1 MADIKKIA
9 EELVNLSV
17 KDVSELANIL
27 KDEYGIEPAAAAT
40 VAVAGGAASGDV
52 GADAAEEKTKFN
64 ITLKSAG
71 ASKLAVVKLVKE
83 ITGLG
88 LKDAKDMVDGA
99 PKAIKEGVPKE
110 EAESA
115 KKQLEEAG
123 AEVELS

>member
-40 VAVAGGAASGDV
+40 VVAAGGGAVGDSA
-52 GADAAEEKTKFN
+52 GDAEEKTNFN

>member
-27 KDEYGIEPAAAAT
+27 KDEYGIEPAAAAAA
-40 VAVAGGAASGDV
+40 AVVPAGAAAGGE
-52 GADAAEEKTKFN
+52 AAEEKTNFN

-99 PKAIKEGVPKE
+99 PKDIKEGVPKD
-110 EAESA
+110 EAEAA

-123 AEVELS
+123 AEVDLS